1 MAKKLLYLM
10 MAALMVI
17 LSACT
22 TTSKPS
28 GQSTGSATGDKD
40 SSTLTIS
47 LGPDM
52 LTWDIHNHTTT
63 ATEAIHVNVF
73 DYLLMRDTEGEIQP
87 HLAKEWKQVDDT
99 TFEFKLTEG
108 VKFHNGDDLTAEDV
122 KFTLERVAKDETLK
136 SHGDFDTIKEV
147 KVLDPLTFQIITNE
161 PDPMLISRISRQA
174 SGILPK
180 NYIEEKG
187 MDEFLKSPIGSGP
200 YKFKE
205 WKKDSQITLVK
216 NDDYFGKKGEWDEV
230 VFRAIPEDS
239 TRVAELLTDSVNII
253 ANVPPSDWKRIND
266 SENSQIANGPSNRTY
281 MLFLRTQEGWPTSDV
296 KVRQAIDYAID
307 DKALVETLLDGGG
320 TPTLTRVNPGNIGFE
335 ESLYDKYNYDVG
347 KAKQLLE
354 EAGYK
359 DGVTIELAGPTG
371 RYIKDRE
378 VMQLI
383 AGMLEEAGIH
393 TEMNLLQWS
402 SFTEL
407 RDQEK
412 FKEGYLIALGSS
424 FFDAGQALDYY
435 GTERSA
441 SINGYSNK
449 EIDKLLQEANTSLD
463 PAVRTEKYQE
473 VQKIASVEM
482 PIIPLFQVDQFFGVT
497 DGIEYAPRLD
507 ELIYIPD
514 VHKK

>member
-1 MAKKLLYLM
+1 MAKKLFYSM
-10 MAALMVI
+10 IAIALLV

-28 GQSTGSATGDKD
+28 EDSNTATEKSD
-40 SSTLTIS
+40 SDTLTIS

-63 ATEAIHVNVF
+63 STEAIHVNVF
-73 DYLLMRDTEGEIQP
+73 DYLLMRDTDGEIQP
-87 HLAKEWKQVDDT
+87 HLAKEWKKVDDLT
-99 TFEFKLTEG
+99 YEFKMNED

-136 SHGDFDTIKEV
+136 SHGDFDTIVEV

-161 PDPMLISRISRQA
+161 PDPMLLSRISRQA

-180 NYIEEKG
+180 NYIEEVG

-205 WKKDSQITLVK
+205 WKKDNQITLVQ
-216 NDDYFGKKGEWDEV
+216 NNEYFGKKGEYEEV

-239 TRVAELLTDSVNII
+239 TRVAELLTDSVDII
-253 ANVPPSDWKRIND
+253 ANVPPSDWDRIN
-266 SENSQIANGPSNRTY
+266 NSDNSKIINGASNRTY
-281 MLFLRTQEGWPTSDV
+281 MLFLRTQENWPTSDV

-307 DKALVETLLDGGG
+307 DKALVDTLLDGGG
-320 TPTLTRVNPGNIGFE
+320 TPTLTRVNPGNVGFE
-335 ESLYDKYNYDVG
+335 ESLYDNYNYDVE
-347 KAKQLLE
+347 KAKKLLE

-383 AGMLEEAGIH
+383 AGMLEEVGIH
-393 TEMNLLQWS
+393 TEMNLLKWGTFS
-402 SFTEL
+402 EM

-412 FKEGYLIALGSS
+412 FKDGYLIALGSS

-441 SINGYSNK
+441 SINGYSN
-449 EIDKLLQEANTSLD
+449 ENIDQLLIEANKSLD
-463 PAVRTEKYQE
+463 TDERTKKYQE
-473 VQKIASVEM
+473 IQKIASREM
-482 PIIPLFQVDQFFGVT
+482 PIIPLFQIDQFFGVNN
-497 DGIEYAPRLD
+497 GIDYTPRLD
-507 ELIYIPD
+507 ELVYVPD
-514 VHKK
+514 INKK

>member
-1 MAKKLLYLM
+1 MGRKKLYLII
-10 MAALMVI
+10 AALMLV

-22 TTSKPS
+22 TTSTPS
-28 GQSTGSATGDKD
+28 DGTDGLATGSSEAN
-40 SSTLTIS
+40 TLTIS

-52 LTWDIHNHTTT
+52 LTWDIHDHTTT

-73 DYLLMRDTEGEIQP
+73 DYLLMRDKEGEIQP
-87 HLAKEWKQVDDT
+87 HLAEEWEKVDDMT
-99 TFEFKLTEG
+99 YEFTLTEG
-108 VKFHNGDDLTAEDV
+108 VKFHNGDELTAEDV
-122 KFTLERVAKDETLK
+122 KFTLERVATDTKLK
-136 SHGDFDTIKEV
+136 SHGDFNTIKEV
-147 KVLDPLTFQIITNE
+147 KVLDPFTFQIITHE

-187 MDEFLKSPIGSGP
+187 MDEFLKEPIGSGP

-205 WKKDSQITLVK
+205 WKKDNQITLVK
-216 NDDYFGKKGEWDEV
+216 NNDYFGETGEWEEV

-253 ANVPPSDWKRIND
+253 ANVPPSDWQRIND
-266 SENSQIANGPSNRTY
+266 SSNSQIVNGPSNRTY
-281 MLFLRTQEGWPTSDV
+281 MLFLRTQEGWPTSDL

-307 DKALVETLLDGGG
+307 DKALVESLLEGGG
-320 TPTLTRVNPGNIGFE
+320 TPTLTRVNPGNLGFE
-335 ESLYDKYNYDVG
+335 ESLYDDYNYDVE
-347 KAKQLLE
+347 KAKKLLD

-359 DGVTIELAGPTG
+359 DGLTIELAGPTG
-371 RYIKDRE
+371 RYIRDRE
-378 VMQLI
+378 TLQLI
-383 AGMLEEAGIH
+383 AGMLEEVGIH
-393 TEMNLLQWS
+393 TEMNLLQWG

-435 GTERSA
+435 GTERSSA
-441 SINGYSNK
+441 INGYSND
-449 EIDKLLQEANTSLD
+449 EIDELLQVANTSLD

-482 PIIPLFQVDQFFGVT
+482 PIIPLFQIDQFFGVT
-497 DGIEYAPRLD
+497 QGVEYAPRLD
-507 ELIYIPD
+507 ELIYIPEI
-514 VHKK
+514 HKK

>member
-1 MAKKLLYLM
+1 MNKKFLCLM
-10 MAALMVI
+10 LAALLVM

-28 GQSTGSATGDKD
+28 NESGGSATGEKE

-47 LGPDM
+47 LGSDM

-73 DYLLMRDTEGEIQP
+73 DYLLMRDTKGDIQP
-87 HLAKEWKQVDDT
+87 HLAKEWEMVDDT
-99 TFEFKLTEG
+99 TYEFKLNEG
-108 VKFHNGDDLTAEDV
+108 VKFHNGDELTAEDV
-122 KFTLERVAKDETLK
+122 KFTLERVANDEKLK
-136 SHGDFDTIKEV
+136 SHGDFNTIKEV
-147 KVLDPLTFQIITNE
+147 KVLDPYTFQIITKE

-180 NYIEEKG
+180 AYIEEKG
-187 MDEFLKSPIGSGP
+187 MDEFLNSPIGSGP

-205 WKKDSQITLVK
+205 WKKDNQVTLVK
-216 NDDYFGKKGEWDEV
+216 NDDYFGKKGEWDQV

-266 SENSQIANGPSNRTY
+266 SDNSDIVNGPSNRTY

-307 DKALVETLLDGGG
+307 DKALVDSLLDGGG
-320 TPTLTRVNPGNIGFE
+320 TPTLTRVNPGNVGFE
-335 ESLYDKYNYDVG
+335 ESLFDQYNFDVD

-359 DGVTIELAGPTG
+359 DGLTIELAGPTG

-383 AGMLEEAGIH
+383 AGMLEEVGIH
-393 TEMNLLQWS
+393 TEMNLLKWG
-402 SFTEL
+402 SFAEL

-412 FKEGYLIALGSS
+412 HKDGYLIALGSS

-449 EIDKLLQEANTSLD
+449 EIDALLQEANTSLD
-463 PAVRTEKYQE
+463 PSVRTTKYQE
-473 VQKIASVEM
+473 IQKIASVEM
-482 PIIPLFQVDQFFGVT
+482 PIIPLFQIDQFFGVT
-497 DGIEYAPRLD
+497 DGIEYTPRLD

>member
-1 MAKKLLYLM
+1 MSKKLLYLM
-10 MAALMVI
+10 IAAALVI

-22 TTSKPS
+22 TTSKPAENS
-28 GQSTGSATGDKD
+28 GTASEKEDND
-40 SSTLTIS
+40 TLTLS

-63 ATEAIHVNVF
+63 STEVIHVNVF
-73 DYLLMRDTEGEIQP
+73 DYLLMRDTDGEIQP
-87 HLAKEWKQVDDT
+87 HLAKEWKNIDDVT
-99 TFEFKLTEG
+99 YEFTLNEG

-136 SHGDFDTIKEV
+136 SHGDFDTIAEV
-147 KVLDPLTFQIITNE
+147 KVIDPLTFQIITNE
-161 PDPMLISRISRQA
+161 PDPMLLSRISRQA
-174 SGILPK
+174 SGVLPK

-205 WKKDSQITLVK
+205 WKKDNQVTLVK
-216 NDDYFGKKGEWDEV
+216 NDEYFDKKGEYENV

-239 TRVAELLTDSVNII
+239 TRVAELLTDSVDII
-253 ANVPPSDWKRIND
+253 ANVPPSDWDRINTSD
-266 SENSQIANGPSNRTY
+266 NSKIVNGASNRTY
-281 MLFLRTQEGWPTSDV
+281 MLFLRTQEDWPTSDV
-296 KVRQAIDYAID
+296 KVRQAIDFAID
-307 DKALVETLLDGGG
+307 DKALVDSLLDGGG
-320 TPTLTRVNPGNIGFE
+320 TPTLTRVNPGNVGFE
-335 ESLYDKYNYDVG
+335 ESLFDNYNYDVE
-347 KAKQLLE
+347 KAKQLLD

-393 TEMNLLQWS
+393 TEMNLLKWGTFS
-402 SFTEL
+402 EL

-412 FKEGYLIALGSS
+412 FKDGYLIALGSS

-441 SINGYSNK
+441 SINGYSNEK
-449 EIDKLLQEANTSLD
+449 IDQLLEEANTSLD
-463 PAVRTEKYQE
+463 EEERTKKYQE
-473 VQKIASVEM
+473 IQKIASEEM
-482 PIIPLFQVDQFFGVT
+482 PIIPLFQIDQFFGVNN
-497 DGIEYAPRLD
+497 GVEYTPRLD
-507 ELIYIPD
+507 ELVYIPD

>member
-1 MAKKLLYLM
+1 MAKKLFLLFV
-10 MAALMVI
+10 ASVLVI
-17 LSACT
+17 LTACT

-28 GQSTGSATGDKD
+28 ETGGNTVEKED
-40 SSTLTIS
+40 SDTLTLS

-63 ATEAIHVNVF
+63 STEVIHVNVF
-73 DYLLMRDTEGEIQP
+73 DYLLMRDAEGEIQP
-87 HLAKEWKQVDDT
+87 HLAKEYKKVDDNT
-99 TFEFKLTEG
+99 YEFTLNEG
-108 VKFHNGDDLTAEDV
+108 VKFHNGDELTAEDV

-136 SHGDFDTIKEV
+136 SHGDFDTIDEV

-161 PDPMLISRISRQA
+161 PDPMLLSRISRQA

-180 NYIEEKG
+180 KYIDENG
-187 MDEFLKSPIGSGP
+187 MDEFLKNPIGSGP

-205 WKKDSQITLVK
+205 WKKDNQITLVK
-216 NDDYFGKKGEWDEV
+216 NEDYFGEKGEYENV

-239 TRVAELLTDSVNII
+239 TRVAELLTGSVDLI
-253 ANVPPSDWKRIND
+253 ANVPPSDWDRVNNSDNSTIVND
-266 SENSQIANGPSNRTY
+266 SSNRTY

-307 DKALVETLLDGGG
+307 DKALVDSLLDGGG
-320 TPTLTRVNPGNIGFE
+320 TPTLTRVNPGNVGFE
-335 ESLYDKYNYDVG
+335 ESLYDKYNYDID

-354 EAGYK
+354 EAGYS

-393 TEMNLLQWS
+393 TEMNLMKWGPFS
-402 SFTEL
+402 EL

-412 FKEGYLIALGSS
+412 FKDGYLIALGSS

-441 SINGYSNK
+441 SINGYSNEK
-449 EIDKLLQEANTSLD
+449 IDQLLEEANTSLD
-463 PAVRTEKYQE
+463 PEEREKKYQE
-473 VQKIASVEM
+473 VQKIASEEM
-482 PIIPLFQVDQFFGVT
+482 PIIPLFQIDQFFGVNKSVDYT
-497 DGIEYAPRLD
+497 PRLD
-507 ELIYIPD
+507 ELVYIPE